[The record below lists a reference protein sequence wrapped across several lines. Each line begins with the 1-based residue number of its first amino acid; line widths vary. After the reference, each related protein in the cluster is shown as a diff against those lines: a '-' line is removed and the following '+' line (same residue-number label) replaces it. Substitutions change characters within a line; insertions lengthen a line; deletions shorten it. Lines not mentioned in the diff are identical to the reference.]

1 MLGSQQLVDK
11 FGFVSVLKGSGT
23 IIQQPGSIPA
33 INVRGNPGMA
43 VAGMGDVLAGIVA
56 ALMGQALSPFEA
68 ARSAVLIHALCA
80 EDFAINQ
87 DETGLIA
94 TDIIERIPGIM
105 LQLRNPG
112 ATHPEC

>member
-1 MLGSQQLVDK
+1 MH
-11 FGFVSVLKGSGT
+11 
-23 IIQQPGSIPA
+23 
-33 INVRGNPGMA
+33 PGMA
-43 VAGMGDVLAGIVA
+43 VAGMGDVLAGILA

-94 TDIIERIPGIM
+94 TDIIERIPEII
-105 LQLRNPG
+105 LRLRNTSD
-112 ATHPEC
+112 THPAC